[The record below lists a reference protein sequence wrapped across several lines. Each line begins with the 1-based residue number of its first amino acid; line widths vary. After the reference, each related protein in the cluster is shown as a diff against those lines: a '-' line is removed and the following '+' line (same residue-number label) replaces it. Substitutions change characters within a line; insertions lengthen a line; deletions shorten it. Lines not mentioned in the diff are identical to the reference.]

1 MTFYCK
7 KKWHNPWS
15 HLENVWWLCGT
26 KFFGMLW
33 AEMPL
38 IVSFGKAQII
48 AYSCVPSPIH
58 LSERI
63 PPSSGLASEE
73 GVFDVSSLAD
83 SVPWAAP
90 SWFLTT
96 WPGWNWTGWVRL
108 GIHWTVRDV
117 FSLEWYRISSRKDA
131 LSESWLFWANGMVKI
146 GTETGSGSGN
156 SELSRK

>member
-1 MTFYCK
+1 MNPIWALHTTGRSEMYPSYTQINGNDILLQK
-7 KKWHNPWS
+7 KKKNWHNPWP

-26 KFFGMLW
+26 KFFGVLW

-48 AYSCVPSPIH
+48 AYSCVSSPIH

-63 PPSSGLASEE
+63 PTSSGLASEE
-73 GVFDVSSLAD
+73 GVIDVGSSAD

-96 WPGWNWTGWVRL
+96 WPG
-108 GIHWTVRDV
+108 
-117 FSLEWYRISSRKDA
+117 
-131 LSESWLFWANGMVKI
+131 
-146 GTETGSGSGN
+146 
-156 SELSRK
+156 